1 MIRIM
6 LLLLHYFFFFFNC
19 SDLASIFVLAFDSEV
34 FFQVLIFLLSHGVL
48 DLKKKTQK
56 SISIESVSYP
66 IHVTCT

>member
-6 LLLLHYFFFFFNC
+6 LLLVFFFFFNC
-19 SDLASIFVLAFDSEV
+19 SDLASDFVLAFDSEV
-34 FFQVLIFLLSHGVL
+34 LFQVLIFLLSHGIL
-48 DLKKKTQK
+48 DLKNTQK

>member
-19 SDLASIFVLAFDSEV
+19 SDLARIFVLAFDSEV

-48 DLKKKTQK
+48 DLKKKHRK
-56 SISIESVSYP
+56 AYLLKA
-66 IHVTCT
+66 